1 MKGFSY
7 VLFDNYNTLTDFNLF
22 IQDIQISEAEMKTE
36 TKDIPRSRWSI
47 RFYLFFSRRGKI

>member
-22 IQDIQISEAEMKTE
+22 IQDIQISEAEIKTE
-36 TKDIPRSRWSI
+36 TQEIPRSRWRI
-47 RFYLFFSRRGKI
+47 RFYLFFIRRGKI